1 MQFKDN
7 TKPSSSRALT
17 DKPKV
22 YVLVDDYGIML
33 NVYNNYMDAMERAIE
48 EVTEDPDG
56 TFIENFDYVIYIQG
70 DKGLVTIFMEDVL

>member
-1 MQFKDN
+1 
-7 TKPSSSRALT
+7 
-17 DKPKV
+17 V

-33 NVYNNYMDAMERAIE
+33 NVYNNYIDAMERAIE